1 MSLGWNRNVFYKLNF
16 SILPKRYK
24 NIVIYRTRKLL
35 PGILPKQEI
44 YRNLPRQGARRFSN
58 YVKQTFIQM
67 YHDYHD
73 NHNPVRHISFAI
85 VYTTI
90 RFLRFILLH
99 AISCWYNKHSL
110 FIMKA
115 SRLLPSETVGSS
127 VSSRRA
133 SRDRLFSDVSLQ
145 PTLEGT
151 WDKTFSLKRT
161 LACTQDSGKELATC
175 YITFSQSISD
185 NECAIN

>member
-1 MSLGWNRNVFYKLNF
+1 
-16 SILPKRYK
+16 
-24 NIVIYRTRKLL
+24 
-35 PGILPKQEI
+35 
-44 YRNLPRQGARRFSN
+44 
-58 YVKQTFIQM
+58 M

-90 RFLRFILLH
+90 RFYRLRFILLH
-99 AISCWYNKHSL
+99 AIPCWYNKHSL

-115 SRLLPSETVGSS
+115 SRPLPSETVGSS

-145 PTLEGT
+145 ATLERT

-161 LACTQDSGKELATC
+161 LACIQDSGKELATC
-175 YITFSQSISD
+175 YTTFRGAFEITNARLIKNWKEKRKQENLIYEIVKLTLAIFSHLFP
-185 NECAIN
+185 